1 MMAAARPEETIGI
14 SRVSRPSV
22 CWGKDR
28 GSPAPEALQH
38 SSDDVS
44 HSGTQVGLCPRGL
57 GVVLTQGGFLLSR
70 HPDTVRA
77 PDIAFIHKHNFPAAL
92 PEDSFWPGAP
102 DLAVEVVSPND
113 TIREIEER
121 VRAWLEAGTKMVWVV
136 NPKRRTVSVHR
147 SATDPTTLTEKD
159 ELTGGDVVP
168 GFRCRVRDVFAAS

>member
-1 MMAAARPEETIGI
+1 
-14 SRVSRPSV
+14 
-22 CWGKDR
+22 
-28 GSPAPEALQH
+28 
-38 SSDDVS
+38 
-44 HSGTQVGLCPRGL
+44 
-57 GVVLTQGGFLLSR
+57 
-70 HPDTVRA
+70 
-77 PDIAFIHKHNFPAAL
+77 L

-121 VRAWLEAGTKMVWVV
+121 VRAWLDAGTKMVWVV
-136 NPKRRTVSVHR
+136 NPKWRTVSVHR